1 MFILFIFNSVIFSTG
16 NYITPAFIFSYI
28 DELSTF
34 FEFGWGDAAFRFS
47 YRELDNQASKL
58 YLDGCTAGLMAW
70 FYERV
75 PSLTV
80 SRGVHI
86 CPRLFRF
93 EKSKIKLDA
102 VKAEVAFDVISSTKL
117 LLPVSKEQG
126 GSRDN
131 CELEKIVN
139 KQIAEIKMLKRTCA
153 QLKRERVGAKRRLFD
168 LKENLDLEKE
178 FARNRKGKD
187 IVVDNDLSVDDAA
200 DGMNETDE
208 QEELSASHD
217 LLGNLNDFVDV
228 PVNNCVDL
236 SENLNAEGE
245 VVQKLVETKISD
257 IGELKKG
264 KDVCADGL
272 GKGKGV
278 AGIEFEMKESIGVD
292 DLGDGKGVVGAE
304 LGRDKNEES
313 GDMGMKK
320 SKADGENSLN
330 GSCDGSSE
338 DLNEIDKLLDNIVT
352 KVVKENNVSAGDIST
367 NVVESRIDED
377 TSDKSGGVDET
388 DDNSEKVEEIINFQS
403 SIVDNVRTRGDRV
416 KKRKPSMFVTP
427 PSTTPKRK
435 GRKKANKVIDVEEL
449 PDNDLS
455 KAWTGEYQGRTDFC
469 GHEEATDEEKKLL
482 KEYLLSDDIAVDVW
496 LDGIVHLPGSIFC
509 DFLFGN
515 LVSHEIIN
523 VQMRM
528 MEKFSVDNGNEIFC
542 MDTLVQAELFEHL
555 KKFGKK
561 MKSALVSAS
570 VSRKERGVQ
579 NVEFTSRFVQPRGM

>member
-1 MFILFIFNSVIFSTG
+1 MADEEEICDDFESIKSGKVIFTRCSPAYCKKIMEELKVVIGNEQMSRIKETPFGKWIDMPVLPVSSDRVDYLFKRFDSPSCSFVVGGDISIPFTSRDFSIVLGLHQRGQQVDLDLKLESSFLSRHFGEKISNTHRIVIKKKLVFLASSNVEADIDDFVRMFILFIFNSVIFSTG
-16 NYITPAFIFSYI
+16 NYITPAFIFPYI

-34 FEFGWGDAAFRFS
+34 FEFGWEDAAFRFL

-75 PSLTV
+75 PSLAV
-80 SRGVHI
+80 PRGVHI

-102 VKAEVAFDVISSTKL
+102 VKAEVAFDAISSTKVLSIHPFPEEEMLLENKL

-153 QLKRERVGAKRRLFD
+153 QLKRERVGAKRKLFD
-168 LKENLDLEKE
+168 LKENMDLEKE

-217 LLGNLNDFVDV
+217 LWGNLNDFVDV

-264 KDVCADGL
+264 EDVCADGL

-292 DLGDGKGVVGAE
+292 DLGDGKGIVGAE

-313 GDMGMKK
+313 CDMGMKK
-320 SKADGENSLN
+320 K
-330 GSCDGSSE
+330 
-338 DLNEIDKLLDNIVT
+338 
-352 KVVKENNVSAGDIST
+352 
-367 NVVESRIDED
+367 
-377 TSDKSGGVDET
+377 
-388 DDNSEKVEEIINFQS
+388 QS
-403 SIVDNVRTRGDRV
+403 
-416 KKRKPSMFVTP
+416 
-427 PSTTPKRK
+427 
-435 GRKKANKVIDVEEL
+435 
-449 PDNDLS
+449 
-455 KAWTGEYQGRTDFC
+455 
-469 GHEEATDEEKKLL
+469 
-482 KEYLLSDDIAVDVW
+482 
-496 LDGIVHLPGSIFC
+496 
-509 DFLFGN
+509 
-515 LVSHEIIN
+515 
-523 VQMRM
+523 
-528 MEKFSVDNGNEIFC
+528 
-542 MDTLVQAELFEHL
+542 
-555 KKFGKK
+555 
-561 MKSALVSAS
+561 
-570 VSRKERGVQ
+570 
-579 NVEFTSRFVQPRGM
+579 